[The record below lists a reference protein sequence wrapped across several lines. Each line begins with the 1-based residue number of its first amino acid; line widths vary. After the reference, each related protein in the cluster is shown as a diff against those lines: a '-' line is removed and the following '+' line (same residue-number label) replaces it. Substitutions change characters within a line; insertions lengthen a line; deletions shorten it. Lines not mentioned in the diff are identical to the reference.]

1 MYLGEDGPISPR
13 FNMEDDDF
21 MQLGPCG
28 PSGDEDMGEMAD
40 YYMNLAMDN
49 DEPWVSPYYEN
60 SAGTYLRDPL
70 HYHVKVFAKEVNST
84 TKAVLIEWSDRDKP
98 VKVWVPKKCIKAQGP
113 GYFFIW
119 KKFWM
124 AKQEEMNWTAE
135 VQEEHSRQKQVESA
149 ICSFVPGNLELEELE
164 EMDCSHLVTR
174 DKKKPNASCRKSE
187 SADCSNMVSE
197 RHKRKKARQ
206 AEQDKLPPMSELD
219 EFGGF

>member
-1 MYLGEDGPISPR
+1 MYLDDGGPISPR

-40 YYMNLAMDN
+40 YYIGLALDN
-49 DEPWVSPYYEN
+49 DEPYYAP
-60 SAGTYLRDPL
+60 SYSDVAGTYLRDPL
-70 HYHVKVFAKEVNST
+70 HYHTKVFAKEVNST
-84 TKAVLIEWSDRDKP
+84 EKAILIEWTDRDKP
-98 VKVWVPKKCIKAQGP
+98 VKIWVPKKCIKKQGP

-135 VQEEHSRQKQVESA
+135 VQEEHDRQKVTEEA
-149 ICSFVPGNLELEELE
+149 ISTFIGDDDSLDAD
-164 EMDCSHLVTR
+164 EMDCSHLVTK
-174 DKKKPNASCRKSE
+174 KKKPEGACGRGSE
-187 SADCSNMVSE
+187 RVDCSNMVSE
-197 RHKRKKARQ
+197 RHKRKMARKA
-206 AEQDKLPPMSELD
+206 PPAMPETD